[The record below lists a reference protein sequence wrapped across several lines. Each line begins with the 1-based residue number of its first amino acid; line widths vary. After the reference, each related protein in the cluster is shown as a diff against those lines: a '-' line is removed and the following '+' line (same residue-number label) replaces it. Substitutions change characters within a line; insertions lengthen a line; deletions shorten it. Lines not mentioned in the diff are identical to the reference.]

1 MSIKKLVLPVDILE
15 NLIRDAKTLGRKE
28 EIAGVFLGKINGET
42 AIVIESKRGENILH
56 DKSSF
61 LLDPEQFYKFL
72 IEGEKKGLELVG
84 VWHTHLGDPNPSII
98 DVKTMMMWPIV
109 WVIFDAITGIFTASK
124 YDVETE
130 KIVSVKVELRK

>member
-1 MSIKKLVLPVDILE
+1 MGIKKLVIPVDILE

-28 EIAGVFLGKINGET
+28 EIAGVFLGKVDGEK
-42 AIVIESKRGENILH
+42 AIVFESKRGENILH

-61 LLDPEQFYKFL
+61 LMDPEQFYEFL
-72 IEGEKKGLELVG
+72 VKGENKGLELVG

-98 DVKTMMMWPIV
+98 DVKTMMLWPVV
-109 WVIFDAITGIFTASK
+109 WVIFDAITGIFTVSK

-130 KIVSVKVELRK
+130 KIISVEVELRK